1 MQYKHT
7 EQNPSQTGR
16 RLSDGDT
23 CDVVVV
29 GSGGGGLAAALTA
42 ASKGLDVVVLEKSPL
57 FGGVT
62 AISGGG
68 LWIPCNHVAARAGI
82 EDSNE
87 KAMAYFKH
95 CVGERMELPVIESFL
110 RNGPEMLEYF
120 ERNTEV
126 KFTHAVGRPDY
137 HPGAP
142 GFAEEGRTIHPL
154 PFDARQLGSEVARL
168 RPPLAEMTFMGLMI
182 KPGPD
187 LKHFLN
193 VFRSFESTVFVARRL
208 LRHFR
213 DLVLHGRA
221 MDLSN
226 GNALVGRLAKSAFS
240 KGVRIYTSVA
250 ATELVRS
257 DGRVS
262 AVRFNAGFGSGV
274 LNARRGVVLSSG
286 GFSHD
291 IDRRKALFPH
301 APTGLEHVTAA
312 PKTNTGDGLRMAEAV
327 GAKFKSDHT
336 HAACWA
342 PVSVVPQR
350 DGSVVP
356 IPHLI
361 DRQKPGFIAVTREGR
376 RFVNEANSY
385 HDFGIGLAAACK
397 DQPEAF
403 CFLIADHPTIRRYG
417 IGAVKPAPIPIGGH
431 LKSGYLLRGAS
442 LGELAERAAIDVA
455 TFEATVRD
463 FNRDAAGGKDPVF
476 GRGDNIY
483 NRYNGD
489 AAHRPNPC
497 VAPITEGPFYAV
509 RIVMGELGT
518 FAGLRIDEHARVI
531 DQAGTPIPGLYAA
544 GNDAANLMGGDY
556 MSGGST
562 LGPALTFGYVAGCHL
577 AGER

>member
-1 MQYKHT
+1 MRHEHT
-7 EQNPSQTGR
+7 EQNATPAGR
-16 RLSDGDT
+16 LLVDGDT

-42 ASKGLDVVVLEKSPL
+42 ACKGLDVVVLEKAPV

-82 EDSNE
+82 ADSHE
-87 KAMAYFKH
+87 KAMTYFQH
-95 CVGERMELPVIESFL
+95 CVGERMELPVVESFL
-110 RNGPEMLEYF
+110 RNGPQMLEYF
-120 ERNTEV
+120 EQNTEV

-137 HPGAP
+137 HPQTP

-154 PFDARQLGSEVARL
+154 PFDARELGAEVARL

-193 VFRSFESTVFVARRL
+193 VFRSFESTVFVTRRL

-213 DLVLHGRA
+213 DLALHGRA

-226 GNALVGRLAKSAFS
+226 GNALIGRLAKSAFA
-240 KGVRIYTSVA
+240 KGVRIHTSVA
-250 ATELVRS
+250 VTGLVKTN
-257 DGRVS
+257 GRVS
-262 AVRFNAGFGSGV
+262 AVRFANSAGSGV
-274 LNARRGVVLSSG
+274 LNARRGVVLASG

-291 IDRRKALFPH
+291 VERRKALFPH
-301 APTGLEHVTAA
+301 APTGREHVTAA
-312 PKTNTGDGLRMAEAV
+312 PQTNTGDGLRMAEAID
-327 GAKFKSDHT
+327 AQFKSDHA

-356 IPHLI
+356 VPHLI
-361 DRQKPGFIAVTREGR
+361 DRQKPGFIAVTRHGR

-397 DQPEAF
+397 GEPEAF

-417 IGAVKPAPIPIGGH
+417 IGAVKPAPIPIGAH

-442 LGELAERAAIDVA
+442 LRELAQRAGIDTEA
-455 TFEATVRD
+455 FEATVRE
-463 FNRDAAGGKDPVF
+463 FNRDAANGRDPAY
-476 GRGDNIY
+476 GRGDNVY

-489 AAHRPNPC
+489 AAHQPNPC
-497 VAPITEGPFYAV
+497 VAPITEGPYYAV

-518 FAGLRIDEHARVI
+518 FAGLRIDEHARVV
-531 DQAGTPIPGLYAA
+531 DHGGQPIPGLYAA

-562 LGPALTFGYVAGCHL
+562 LGPALAFGYVAGCHL
-577 AGER
+577 AGEA